1 MLHPWE
7 LSDLLSS
14 DADAM
19 FIRKTSLQQHPSQVK
34 LSILSVLSLVHRF
47 CAIDP
52 RPCLSFAMASRWLL
66 TQESSDEQEEHGH
79 QPRGVE
85 EEDAQGVRV
94 TIMRQVVVRSAAGG
108 GKRAW
113 RHPPI
118 ESDKPSKAPKPA
130 AAVAAAAAAA
140 ATGPLV
146 QGPVMPPHSPSQMQK
161 RITSTPPTS
170 PATPVAAAPT
180 MPQASSSVKGPAPQ
194 GPAASFAK
202 VFGKSCAQRSGVG
215 QRSVGPRSK
224 CSSADCAEP
233 VSSDPVSSH
242 GLGSMSG
249 SDYLE
254 SVSDDDVG
262 KSLAKPPASDNGA
275 GAALCEPF
283 ASDGCAG
290 EALAE
295 EPEQFAWS
303 DADGK
308 SEDESGKELEDV
320 GPDDVELAEED
331 EREVG
336 AAKAKGKAE
345 PKAKAGAKGS
355 AKAKAKAEG
364 KAKGKAKAK
373 PKVARGTAGT
383 FAGRRPPANAAKR
396 AEFDELKAVYLQARL
411 EAVATKQ
418 EASGKKKKKG
428 EGAAQIL
435 PQPGEVL
442 GFHEVADA
450 RVSKGWCARA

>member
-52 RPCLSFAMASRWLL
+52 RPCLSFAMASHWLL

-130 AAVAAAAAAA
+130 AAVAAAVAAA

-242 GLGSMSG
+242 GLGSLSG

-254 SVSDDDVG
+254 SVSDDDV
-262 KSLAKPPASDNGA
+262 
-275 GAALCEPF
+275 
-283 ASDGCAG
+283 
-290 EALAE
+290 
-295 EPEQFAWS
+295 
-303 DADGK
+303 
-308 SEDESGKELEDV
+308 ELEDV

-331 EREVG
+331 ERAVG

-411 EAVATKQ
+411 EAVSTKQ

-428 EGAAQIL
+428 KVPRKFSPNQEKYWDSMRSRM
-435 PQPGEVL
+435 
-442 GFHEVADA
+442 HEL
-450 RVSKGWCARA
+450 ARAGVPGPERMRIAAAEWKAAMKQEPAAAEAAAE